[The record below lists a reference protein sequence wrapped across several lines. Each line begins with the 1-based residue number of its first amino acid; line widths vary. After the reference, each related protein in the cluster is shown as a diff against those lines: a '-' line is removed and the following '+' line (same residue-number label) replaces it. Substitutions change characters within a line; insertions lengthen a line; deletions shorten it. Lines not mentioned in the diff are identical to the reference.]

1 MRVISDKRLA
11 NEAWEAYFRAQA
23 TLAQEFSESD
33 IWHGLQPKEYAV
45 LHALSTAP
53 DGLRITELGDDVL
66 LTQPGMSRLI
76 ARLEERGL
84 VERRG
89 DVADARARRI
99 RLTADGVA
107 SQRLV
112 GRALTG
118 TIAGAMTRALD
129 TDQLITLRDLSL
141 TLLAGASGTAA
152 DVQRAAIERT
162 FS

>member
-1 MRVISDKRLA
+1 MTVISDKRLA
-11 NEAWEAYFRAQA
+11 NEAWEAYYRAQA
-23 TLAQEFSESD
+23 TLAQEFTDSD
-33 IWHGLQPKEYAV
+33 IWHGVQPKEYAV
-45 LHALSTAP
+45 LHALSNAP

-84 VERRG
+84 VERT
-89 DVADARARRI
+89 DDAADARARRI
-99 RLTADGVA
+99 HLTADGVA
-107 SQRLV
+107 IQRRV

-129 TDQLITLRDLSL
+129 TDQLIALRDLSL